1 MERSL
6 FGFSGSLD
14 DLASIDEELK
24 GFLADLDNQNYAQP
38 FLAAGG
44 DDQMTDIFDEFLGGP
59 TNEAAA
65 PALQQAAPAGTSL
78 PANMPP
84 GPSLGSL
91 QQQML
96 GATQAS
102 WPSMTTSAPV
112 AAAAPASSA
121 PTSAAPFFLDL
132 PTQAPANF
140 SRTITTGD
148 THSIPQ
154 QQPSSASLSY
164 HQLSAQSFPPAGTP
178 LQQQAWQP
186 FGSLQPA
193 AAPVQI
199 KLESSGSGGAGGGSS
214 GPGRKR
220 RPGARKDPHKQKQD
234 ELTQQIQAMM
244 AQLELLQSENE
255 RLKMKHQVGHASR
268 AAGCG
273 LSSRCSEPVANNLT
287 VPVAPASTP
296 PQDHLQLPGG
306 YQGLLDVTA
315 SPVAAGKSDKQL
327 SHAEVA

>member
-1 MERSL
+1 M

-44 DDQMTDIFDEFLGGP
+44 DDQMTDIFADFLGGCN
-59 TNEAAA
+59 NEAAA
-65 PALQQAAPAGTSL
+65 PASQQAAATGTSL

-84 GPSLGSL
+84 GPSVLSL

-102 WPSMTTSAPV
+102 WPSMSTSAPIS
-112 AAAAPASSA
+112 ATAPANSA
-121 PTSAAPFFLDL
+121 PTSFFLDL
-132 PTQAPANF
+132 PTQPPANF

-148 THSIPQ
+148 TYSIPQ
-154 QQPSSASLSY
+154 QQLSSLPY
-164 HQLSAQSFPPAGTP
+164 HQPPTQNIPATAP
-178 LQQQAWQP
+178 QQQQPPQQPAWQP

-220 RPGARKDPHKQKQD
+220 KPGARKDPHKQKQE
-234 ELTQQIQAMM
+234 ELAQQIQAMM
-244 AQLELLQSENE
+244 AQLQLLQSENE
-255 RLKMKHQVGHASR
+255 RLKMKHQVGPQPAASTC
-268 AAGCG
+268 AAGYG
-273 LSSRCSEPVANNLT
+273 L
-287 VPVAPASTP
+287 
-296 PQDHLQLPGG
+296 
-306 YQGLLDVTA
+306 
-315 SPVAAGKSDKQL
+315 
-327 SHAEVA
+327 